1 MAREFNS
8 LEEIQKYYDEKS
20 NTYIFAEDGAYINSV
35 VFKFNL
41 DVEANINA
49 WNIKAMNI
57 NVLDVTAGNIEAMN
71 INADDIRAKNIE
83 AFNIDAWNINADDI
97 NSRDICVENI
107 IAWNINAWHI
117 SYYAICVAY
126 QNIICRSIKGRRK
139 NAKHFVLDGT
149 LEVEENV
156 D

>member
-1 MAREFNS
+1 MAREFKS

-57 NVLDVTAGNIEAMN
+57 NVLDVTAGNIEAL
-71 INADDIRAKNIE
+71 
-83 AFNIDAWNINADDI
+83 NINADDI
-97 NSRDICVENI
+97 NSRNICVENI

-139 NAKHFVLDGT
+139 NARHFVLDGT
-149 LEVEENV
+149 LEVEE
-156 D
+156 DG

>member
-49 WNIKAMNI
+49 WNIKA
-57 NVLDVTAGNIEAMN
+57 LNIEARNIDACN

-83 AFNIDAWNINADDI
+83 ACNIDAWDINADDI

-126 QNIICRSIKGRRK
+126 QNIKCKSIKGRRK

-149 LEVEENV
+149 LEVEE
-156 D
+156 DEKED